1 MRRFLIADDHSVV
14 RRGLKQILLEAFP
27 SALIQE
33 VTNSE
38 DLYNRVRLE
47 EWDVVISDISMPGR
61 SGLEILQQVRQNH
74 PKLPFLILSVH
85 SEDQYAI
92 RVLKAGASGYLNKE
106 SAPEELVRAVNQL
119 LLGKK
124 FITPSVAEKLAT
136 TLDQDSEKMPH
147 EYLSDR
153 EFEVF
158 KLLASGKAVS
168 EIAEKIFLSVTTVS
182 TYRARIMTK
191 MNLKTNADLTLYAI
205 EHKLL

>member
-1 MRRFLIADDHSVV
+1 MHRFLIADDHAIV
-14 RRGLKQILLEAFP
+14 RVGLKQFLFQAFP
-27 SALIQE
+27 SAIIE
-33 VTNSE
+33 EAANGD
-38 DLYNRVRLE
+38 DLYKKMTLE
-47 EWDVVISDISMPGR
+47 EWDLVISDISMPGR
-61 SGLEILQQVRQNH
+61 SALEILQHIRVDH
-74 PKLPFLILSVH
+74 PKLPVLFLSAY

-106 SAPEELVRAVNQL
+106 AAGPELIRAINQL

-124 FITPSVAEKLAT
+124 YITPSTAEKMAT
-136 TLDQDSEKMPH
+136 NLNGDASKMQH

-158 KLLASGKAVS
+158 KLLAAGKAVS

-182 TYRARIMTK
+182 TYRARIMVK
-191 MNLKTNADLTLYAI
+191 MNLKNNADLTLYAI

>member
-14 RRGLKQILLEAFP
+14 RKGLKQILLEAFP
-27 SALIQE
+27 SAAIEE
-33 VTNSE
+33 VTNAE
-38 DLYNRVRLE
+38 DLYKKVMIE
-47 EWDVVISDISMPGR
+47 DWDVVISDISMPGR

-92 RVLKAGASGYLNKE
+92 RVLRAGASGYLNKD
-106 SAPEELVRAVNQL
+106 SATDELVKAVNQL

-124 FITPSVAEKLAT
+124 YITPTIAEKLAT
-136 TLDQDSEKMPH
+136 TLDPDAEKMPH

-158 KLLASGKAVS
+158 KLLAAGRAVS

-182 TYRARIMTK
+182 TYRARIMIK

>member
-14 RRGLKQILLEAFP
+14 RKGLKQILVEAFP
-27 SALIQE
+27 FAIIEE
-33 VTNSE
+33 VTNAE
-38 DLYNRVRLE
+38 DLLKKVIME
-47 EWDVVISDISMPGR
+47 QWDTVISDISMPGR
-61 SGLEILQQVRQNH
+61 SGLEILREVRLDQ

-85 SEDQYAI
+85 PEDQYAI

-106 SAPEELVRAVNQL
+106 SAPEELVKAINQL
-119 LLGKK
+119 LLGKRY
-124 FITPSVAEKLAT
+124 ITPSIAEKLAT
-136 TLDQDSEKMPH
+136 TLDRDVVKSPH

-153 EFEVF
+153 EFEVC
-158 KLLASGKAVS
+158 KLLAAGKSVS

-205 EHKLL
+205 ENKLL